1 MYEIINRS
9 IKRLEKTK
17 DIDQCNEELFGI
29 YAYILLNK
37 KAFKYNHDLKKFIDP
52 LLKEINK
59 YNKKDIVFK
68 DYVYRSRS
76 LIVARFIRII
86 ENSDKNVKNILIKNL
101 TCFSAKNHKN
111 VKKESP
117 KKKRKN
123 SVDELLNR
131 FERR

>member
-37 KAFKYNHDLKKFIDP
+37 KTFKYNYDLKKFIDP

-76 LIVARFIRII
+76 LVVARFIRII
-86 ENSDKNVKNILIKNL
+86 ENSDKNVKKILIKNL
-101 TCFSAKNHKN
+101 TYFTAKNHKN
-111 VKKESP
+111 IKKESP